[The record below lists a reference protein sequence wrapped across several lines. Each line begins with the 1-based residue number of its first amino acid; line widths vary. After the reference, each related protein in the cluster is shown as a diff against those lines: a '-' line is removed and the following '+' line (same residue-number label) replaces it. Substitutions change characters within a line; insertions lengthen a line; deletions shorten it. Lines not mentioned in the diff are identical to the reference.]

1 MKFVCLLDFRSN
13 KKMFDFSNYW
23 TKSKCKS
30 KYYDNSKNL
39 VNDKMKNK
47 IRDASIQEFV
57 RLKQK
62 LYSFLVD
69 NKERK
74 KAKGTKRNIVTT
86 ISHNEYKNVL
96 LNNKRTR
103 HSINRI

>member
-23 TKSKCKS
+23 TKSK
-30 KYYDNSKNL
+30 YYDNSKNL
-39 VNDKMKNK
+39 VNNKMKNK
-47 IRDASIQEFV
+47 SRDASIQEFV
-57 RLKQK
+57 RLKQN

-69 NKERK
+69 NSERK
-74 KAKGTKRNIVTT
+74 KAKGMKRNIVAT

-96 LNNKRTR
+96 LNNKHTR
-103 HSINRI
+103 RSINRI

>member
-23 TKSKCKS
+23 TKSKYKS

-39 VNDKMKNK
+39 VNNKMKNK
-47 IRDASIQEFV
+47 SRDASIQEFV
-57 RLKQK
+57 RLKQN

-69 NKERK
+69 NSESK
-74 KAKGTKRNIVTT
+74 KAKGMKRNIVAT

-96 LNNKRTR
+96 LNNKHTR
-103 HSINRI
+103 RSINRI

>member
-57 RLKQK
+57 WLKQK

-74 KAKGTKRNIVTT
+74 KAKGMKRNIVTT